1 MTDDTFRLTPLDV
14 RRTEIKASLRGYD
27 KGEVEDF
34 RGRGADELER
44 LTRVN
49 QELETKAKAA
59 QEQLRGFRERDT
71 ALNEALISAQQLR
84 AEIREQAEREQQLI
98 LREARAEAER
108 LVEATKGEI
117 RRLQEEVVA
126 LERSRRAYL
135 SQMRQLVER
144 QLAGLE
150 AAEAA
155 PPSPAG
161 TTGGDGTRQPQATPA
176 WLDSLM
182 KE

>member
-1 MTDDTFRLTPLDV
+1 MR
-14 RRTEIKASLRGYD
+14 
-27 KGEVEDF
+27 
-34 RGRGADELER
+34 
-44 LTRVN
+44 
-49 QELETKAKAA
+49 AA
-59 QEQLRGFRERDT
+59 
-71 ALNEALISAQQLR
+71 LR

-117 RRLQEEVVA
+117 RRLQDEVVA

-150 AAEAA
+150 AAETSPPPAPGASAA
-155 PPSPAG
+155 E
-161 TTGGDGTRQPQATPA
+161 GTRQPQTTPA